1 MKLRPFPARISET
14 VRNMDRAPLGHP
26 RLEAAPE
33 VEAVAI
39 MIAEKSRRHL
49 QDMGK
54 R

>member
-1 MKLRPFPARISET
+1 M
-14 VRNMDRAPLGHP
+14 RNMDQAPLGHP
-26 RLEAAPE
+26 RLAEAPE
-33 VEAVAI
+33 IEAMAI